1 MPKGPSLMHKRR
13 VIIRHAVL
21 SLSVVLLFLVLNR
34 PEVIVISHP
43 GSVAWYP
50 ATGLALAL
58 MLGMSPWYGFLVCF
72 SVALAG
78 ILIYQQPLASLS
90 GTVGAISFGSFYAT
104 AAYVLRGSLQIDLGL
119 RQRRDVVRYV
129 SVTTVAALGSTV
141 CGVACL
147 ATDHS
152 IRWNEYWHSASTW
165 FLGDEIGLL
174 GVAPFLLIHVFPW
187 VRGRFSPRP
196 VELQPEKENSHKRT
210 FKVGRLVEMGGQAST
225 LLALLWV
232 MFGSTFG
239 RFELFYLSFIP
250 IIWMAMRQGIRRVV
264 IGLLALNFGIVVA
277 LRFFPPI
284 AGLLFKVGLLMFVVS
299 AAGLIVGSAV
309 SERHR
314 IAVELLERS
323 AELVGVNT
331 RLLTAKDAAEAAS
344 RTKSEFLANMSHEI
358 RTPINGIMGM
368 TELAL
373 DTELNTEQRGYLLL
387 VKSSGESLLSV
398 INDILDFSKVESG
411 KLDLE
416 MIEFNLY
423 DCVRETMETM
433 ALGAHQKGLELAHD
447 ADPEVPPHLLGDP
460 GRLRQILVNLIGN
473 AIKFTPQ
480 GEVLV
485 SIENRSQDARGVELH
500 FRVKDTGIGIPAE
513 KQGLLFKAF
522 SQADSSTTRK
532 YGGTGLGLA
541 ISIRLVELM
550 GGKMWVES
558 SQSEGSTFHFTVRF
572 AVAGAKAQPAS
583 SGREAELQGLSV
595 LVVDDNETNR
605 RILCDMTRGWG
616 MRPCPAESGAIA
628 LAALETAQQKGD
640 PFRLVL
646 IDGNMPFTDGLE
658 LAEEMQTKIKR
669 ICLAE
674 ATVLMLTSGGQ
685 PGEANRCRQLGI
697 SAYLKPVLRADL
709 LAAILTALSQRRPG
723 MSDSP
728 VLLTRHTLRESAREL
743 RILVAEDNAVNQAV
757 IMRVLQKMGH
767 TPVLV
772 QNGKEALTFALAEK
786 FDIVFMD
793 VQMPGMDG
801 LAATAA
807 IRESEKNSGTHLP
820 IFAMTAYAMKGDRE
834 RCLKAG
840 MDGYITKPV
849 RLSDIEQTLARL
861 PRTPVTTAEPSAEAA
876 SWNRAEALDR
886 IGGDEELLQELCHIF
901 LEESPKLLQRLH
913 QAVAAGDTDGVMRAA
928 HSFKGEAGYLGAD
941 GTSHA
946 ARQLEDMGH
955 NKDLSRARDTLAL
968 LDREV
973 ANLHL
978 DLKDFAGAQR

>member
-1 MPKGPSLMHKRR
+1 MILMRTKR
-13 VIIRHAVL
+13 VIIRHGLL
-21 SLSVVLLFLVLNR
+21 SLSFALLFLLLNR
-34 PEVIVISHP
+34 PEVIVISHL

-58 MLGMSPWYGFLVCF
+58 MLGISPWYGFLVCF

-78 ILIYQQPLASLS
+78 ILIYQQPLASFS
-90 GTVGAISFGSFYAT
+90 GTVGAVSFGTFYAA
-104 AAYVLRGSLQIDLGL
+104 AAYVLRGSLQIDVGL

-129 SVTTVAALGSTV
+129 SVTTLAALGSTV
-141 CGVACL
+141 IGVACL
-147 ATDHS
+147 AADHS
-152 IRWNEYWHSASTW
+152 ILRNEYWHSASTW

-187 VRGRFSPRP
+187 VREQFSPRP
-196 VELQPEKENSHKRT
+196 VELQPEKGNPRKTT
-210 FKVGRLVEMGGQAST
+210 FKIGKLVEMGGQAST
-225 LLALLWV
+225 LLVLLWV

-239 RFELFYLSFIP
+239 RFELFYLAFIP
-250 IIWMAMRQGIRRVV
+250 TIWIAMRQGIRRVV

-284 AGLLFKVGLLMFVVS
+284 PGLLVKVGLLMFVVS
-299 AAGLIVGSAV
+299 AAGLMVGSAV

-314 IAVELLERS
+314 IALELLERS

-344 RTKSEFLANMSHEI
+344 RAKGEFLANMSHEI

-416 MIEFNLY
+416 MIEFDLY
-423 DCVRETMETM
+423 DCVGETMKTM
-433 ALGAHQKGLELAHD
+433 ALRAHQKGLELAYD
-447 ADPEVPPHLLGDP
+447 ADSQVPPHLLGDP
-460 GRLRQILVNLIGN
+460 GRLRQILVNLVGN
-473 AIKFTPQ
+473 AIKFTQ
-480 GEVLV
+480 HGEVLV
-485 SIENRSQDARGVELH
+485 AIESGSRDARGVELH
-500 FRVKDTGIGIPAE
+500 FKVKDTGIGIPPE

-541 ISIRLVELM
+541 ISTRLAELM

-558 SQSEGSTFHFTVRF
+558 RDSKGSTFHFTARF
-572 AVAGAKAQPAS
+572 AVAEGKAQPVSPALE
-583 SGREAELQGLSV
+583 GELLGLSV

-605 RILCDMTRGWG
+605 RILCEMTRGWG
-616 MRPCPAESGAIA
+616 MKPCAAEGGAIA
-628 LAALETAQQKGD
+628 LAALETAQEKGD

-646 IDGNMPFTDGLE
+646 IDGHMPGMDGFE
-658 LAEEMQTKIKR
+658 LAEKIQR
-669 ICLAE
+669 RTLRDGDAE

-685 PGEANRCRQLGI
+685 PGEADRCKQLGI
-697 SAYLKPVLRADL
+697 SAYLLKPVLKADL
-709 LAAILTALSQRRPG
+709 LAAILTALSQRHVE
-723 MSDSP
+723 MSGSP
-728 VLLTRHTLRESAREL
+728 ALVTRHTLRESARKL

-757 IMRVLQKMGH
+757 IIRVLQKMGH
-767 TPVLV
+767 TPVLA
-772 QNGKEALTFALAEK
+772 QNGKEALALASAEK
-786 FDIVFMD
+786 FDLVFMD
-793 VQMPGMDG
+793 VQMPEMDG

-820 IFAMTAYAMKGDRE
+820 IFAMTAHAMKGDRE
-834 RCLKAG
+834 RCLEAG

-849 RLSDIEQTLARL
+849 RFSDIEQTLAGL
-861 PRTPVTTAEPSAEAA
+861 ARTPVTPAKPAEEAA

-901 LEESPKLLQRLH
+901 LEESPKLLQRLQ

-928 HSFKGEAGYLGAD
+928 HSLKGEAGYLGAA

-946 ARQLEDMGH
+946 ARQLEEMGH
-955 NKDLSRARDTLAL
+955 NKDLSRASDTLAAL
-968 LDREV
+968 EREI
-973 ANLHL
+973 ASLHL
-978 DLKDFAGAQR
+978 DLRDLAGAQR